1 MGHPVHMPIIAM
13 LIRQM
18 AMPSFTSDH
27 HRRLNA
33 AISLLT
39 VRKMSPALPSASQPP
54 WEVRF
59 PLSNEDSIS
68 FDNDGGRFL
77 SLLCS
82 STTEV
87 DDLIPAR
94 LREIEPHPCKLMR
107 IVDRFTQSSVN
118 FSPLFALSVVST
130 YQEVNKI

>member
-1 MGHPVHMPIIAM
+1 MIYICLLWK
-13 LIRQM
+13 LILQM
-18 AMPSFTSDH
+18 AVPSFTSLSSMH
-27 HRRLNA
+27 HWRLNA

-68 FDNDGGRFL
+68 FDNDGGRFF

-87 DDLIPAR
+87 DNLICAR

-130 YQEVNKI
+130 YQEVDKI

>member
-1 MGHPVHMPIIAM
+1 MHHCDFLTNCEKNVA
-13 LIRQM
+13 R
-18 AMPSFTSDH
+18 PSFRVQS
-27 HRRLNA
+27 
-33 AISLLT
+33 
-39 VRKMSPALPSASQPP
+39 P

-130 YQEVNKI
+130 YQEVDKI